1 MHLLLRWILSAVALY
16 VTVLLGH
23 FINLRYP
30 DTGLRFW
37 IAPVFE

>member
-23 FINLRYP
+23 YIN
-30 DTGLRFW
+30 
-37 IAPVFE
+37 V

>member
-23 FINLRYP
+23 YINVSHP
-30 DTGLRFW
+30 
-37 IAPVFE
+37 